1 MIKIENLHKTFHLT
15 DQNVKALDGVSLD
28 APEGTIYG
36 VIGFSGAGKSTLVR
50 CINFLE
56 YPDEGTVAIDGFGG
70 ITAKGG
76 VLYKDGAKISEHE
89 LRKLRKNIG
98 MIFQHFN
105 LMDRSTVLE
114 NVEYPLRYT
123 GKSLKEIKER
133 GLELLELVGLS
144 DKAYAYPSQL
154 SGGQKQRV
162 AIARALANKPKIL
175 LCDEATSALD
185 PEATDSVLALL
196 KDLNK
201 KLNLTIILITHEMAV
216 IKAIAKR
223 VAVMENGKIIE
234 QGDVYEVFA
243 GPQAEVTKRFLDTA
257 SSLGNI
263 TGLLERNDELV
274 AKKDHQILLRL
285 TYTKDSVGD
294 ALISKISRDC
304 DVDINIVLAN
314 IDIIQEE
321 PLGGIIV
328 SIQGPD
334 DRIEQAL
341 QTFKKCEVRT
351 EEIAHD

>member
-1 MIKIENLHKTFHLT
+1 
-15 DQNVKALDGVSLD
+15 
-28 APEGTIYG
+28 
-36 VIGFSGAGKSTLVR
+36 
-50 CINFLE
+50 
-56 YPDEGTVAIDGFGG
+56 
-70 ITAKGG
+70 
-76 VLYKDGAKISEHE
+76 
-89 LRKLRKNIG
+89 
-98 MIFQHFN
+98 
-105 LMDRSTVLE
+105 MDRSTVLE

-263 TGLLERNDELV
+263 TGLLERDDELV

-328 SIQGPD
+328 SIQGQD

>member
-50 CINFLE
+50 CVNFLE
-56 YPDEGTVAIDGFGG
+56 YPDEGTVAIDGFGE

-263 TGLLERNDELV
+263 TGLLERDDELV

>member
-15 DQNVKALDGVSLD
+15 DQTVNALDGVSLE

-56 YPDEGTVAIDGFGG
+56 YPDEGSVTIDGFGE
-70 ITAKGG
+70 INAKSG

-123 GKSLKEIKER
+123 GKSQKEIKER

-196 KDLNK
+196 KDLNE

-223 VAVMENGKIIE
+223 VAVMENGRIIE
-234 QGDVYEVFA
+234 QGDVYEVFS
-243 GPQAEVTKRFLDTA
+243 GPQADVTKRFLDTA

-263 TGLLERNDELV
+263 TGLLERDDELV
-274 AKKDHQILLRL
+274 AKKDNQILLRL

-334 DRIEQAL
+334 DRIERAL

-351 EEIAHD
+351 EEIAYD

>member
-1 MIKIENLHKTFHLT
+1 MIKIDNLYKTYHLA
-15 DQNVKALDGVSLD
+15 DQNVNALDGVSLE
-28 APEGTIYG
+28 APDGTIYG

-56 YPDEGTVAIDGFGG
+56 YPDDGTVYIEGFGE
-70 ITAKGG
+70 ISARGG
-76 VLYKDGAKISEHE
+76 VLYKDGELLSEHE

-114 NVEYPLRYT
+114 NVEYPLWYT
-123 GKSLKEIKER
+123 GKSAQEIKAR

-162 AIARALANKPKIL
+162 AIARALANNPKIL

-196 KDLNK
+196 KDLNE

-216 IKAIAKR
+216 IKAIAKQ
-223 VAVMENGKIIE
+223 VAVMENGRIIE
-234 QGDVYEVFA
+234 HGNVYDVFA
-243 GPQAEVTKRFLDTA
+243 GPREAVTKRFLDTA

-263 TGLLERNDELV
+263 TGLLERDDELV
-274 AKKDHQILLRL
+274 AKKEHQILLRL

-294 ALISKISRDC
+294 ALISRISREC

-334 DRIEQAL
+334 DKIAQAL
-341 QTFKKCEVRT
+341 QIFAQCEVRT
-351 EEIAHD
+351 EEIARG

>member
-56 YPDEGTVAIDGFGG
+56 YPDEGAVAIDGFGE

-263 TGLLERNDELV
+263 TGLLERDDELV
-274 AKKDHQILLRL
+274 AKKDHQILIRL

-294 ALISKISRDC
+294 ALISKISREC
-304 DVDINIVLAN
+304 NVDINIVLAN